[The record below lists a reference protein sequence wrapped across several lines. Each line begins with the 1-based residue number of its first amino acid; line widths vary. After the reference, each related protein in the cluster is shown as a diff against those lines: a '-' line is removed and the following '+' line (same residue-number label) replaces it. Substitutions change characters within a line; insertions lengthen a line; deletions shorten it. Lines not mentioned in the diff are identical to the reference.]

1 MAVSGKVAKKHV
13 WWQCVQWRGSY
24 QRYHVFFGTK
34 TKKCMLQNPCACR
47 KWKLS
52 WDRQQVKKSMRL
64 VLSKRTFYKLHHTNT
79 TNTQNVTTASSAH
92 VAADG
97 LYFLSPNTMR
107 CCKNDNKNKTK
118 HISYDLA
125 TTICIKKWKLDR
137 AGNVVGLK
145 SSDNLIVYIEQNNT
159 NQLLHA
165 IFCILGTLSGIIME
179 SANLQW
185 IQVTMPSTV
194 SHNFCPIARKPKM
207 QAFDWGAAKELPI
220 VDEGK
225 SLWGIL
231 HPNIQLTN
239 PVQNLALCRLWDEP
253 VTILKQ
259 ISEGWLEFTGSH
271 LRPDELLLR
280 WPR

>member
-13 WWQCVQWRGSY
+13 WWQYVQWRGSY

-92 VAADG
+92 VAAEG

-145 SSDNLIVYIEQNNT
+145 SSDNLIVYIDKITLISCCMLFVVSWVPCLESWW
-159 NQLLHA
+159 NQQ
-165 IFCILGTLSGIIME
+165 IFSESKWQCLPLSPTTSAPLRE
-179 SANLQW
+179 SPKCKHSIEELQR
-185 IQVTMPSTV
+185 S
-194 SHNFCPIARKPKM
+194 C
-207 QAFDWGAAKELPI
+207 
-220 VDEGK
+220 
-225 SLWGIL
+225 
-231 HPNIQLTN
+231 
-239 PVQNLALCRLWDEP
+239 
-253 VTILKQ
+253 
-259 ISEGWLEFTGSH
+259 
-271 LRPDELLLR
+271 LLLTKAKVFEAYFIQIFNWQIQCR
-280 WPR
+280 T